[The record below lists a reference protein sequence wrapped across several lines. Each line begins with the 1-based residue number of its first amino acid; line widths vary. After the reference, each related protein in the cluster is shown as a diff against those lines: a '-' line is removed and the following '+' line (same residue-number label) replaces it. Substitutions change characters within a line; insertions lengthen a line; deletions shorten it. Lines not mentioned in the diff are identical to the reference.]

1 MWNRKK
7 NWDIAFPKDSG
18 ILFPVPDEDGLYQ
31 ALQIRMDEEK
41 SGRKYLWLSSAGYP
55 HGVSSR
61 SVAAYFGDMDGEVA
75 VTEGALKAYC
85 AWCFSGKPFIGIP
98 GVGQTACLEKY
109 AAIRSARETT
119 YRKGA
124 AVCTGRVGN
133 TGYRAGEERGIWT
146 REDYGTAAV
155 RELTIIFIHADR
167 KKVLHDFFSG
177 F

>member
-1 MWNRKK
+1 MC
-7 NWDIAFPKDSG
+7 
-18 ILFPVPDEDGLYQ
+18 
-31 ALQIRMDEEK
+31 IRD
-41 SGRKYLWLSSAGYP
+41 R
-55 HGVSSR
+55 
-61 SVAAYFGDMDGEVA
+61 
-75 VTEGALKAYC
+75 
-85 AWCFSGKPFIGIP
+85 
-98 GVGQTACLEKY
+98 
-109 AAIRSARETT
+109 

-167 KKVLHDFFSG
+167 KKVLHDFFFWFLEKESEKTCGRIAARLERAQIEDVYKRQSEAIKKEGAADRIPIFIFKSG